1 VRTVRQAIMDS
12 PASLP
17 ADVLAAIA
25 KQRGKNKAPTMTAG
39 EIAKHRSG
47 NAKANNIWGVI
58 VRPGAPGWGDVG
70 PHGVRVRLRPPLSHP
85 LLRARLV
92 T

>member
-1 VRTVRQAIMDS
+1 MDS
-12 PASLP
+12 PASPSAGSLP

-47 NAKANNIWGVI
+47 NGCARGGKKRRRTKSA
-58 VRPGAPGWGDVG
+58 
-70 PHGVRVRLRPPLSHP
+70 PLSHP
-85 LLRARLV
+85 FLRAWPM

>member
-1 VRTVRQAIMDS
+1 MAMDL

-25 KQRGKNKAPTMTAG
+25 KQRGKNKPPTMTAG

-47 NAKANNIWGVI
+47 NAKATSIWGVI
-58 VRPGAPGWGDVG
+58 VRPGAPGVG
-70 PHGVRVRLRPPLSHP
+70 R
-85 LLRARLV
+85 
-92 T
+92 

>member
-1 VRTVRQAIMDS
+1 MAS
-12 PASLP
+12 PTSLP

-25 KQRGKNKAPTMTAG
+25 KQRGKNKAPTMTAE
-39 EIAKHRSG
+39 EIAKHRWG
-47 NAKANNIWGVI
+47 NRNGTSTLGLI

-85 LLRARLV
+85 LLRAWLV